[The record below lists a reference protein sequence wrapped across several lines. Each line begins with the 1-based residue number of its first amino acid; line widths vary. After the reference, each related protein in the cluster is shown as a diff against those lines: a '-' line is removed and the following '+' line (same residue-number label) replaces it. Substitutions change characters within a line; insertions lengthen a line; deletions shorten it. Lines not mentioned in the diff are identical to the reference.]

1 MALHIDR
8 NRIHGD
14 MGSGHFDV
22 YSKACAIASKALWAN
37 TELVYGLAE
46 VTLKGCAFRVA
57 TGCAEWP
64 CRRFFRQS
72 NAEVR
77 GSTNTYSDDRRWAG
91 FSSRC

>member
-22 YSKACAIASKALWAN
+22 YRKACAIASKALGAN

-46 VTLKGCAFRVA
+46 VTL
-57 TGCAEWP
+57 
-64 CRRFFRQS
+64 
-72 NAEVR
+72 
-77 GSTNTYSDDRRWAG
+77 
-91 FSSRC
+91 